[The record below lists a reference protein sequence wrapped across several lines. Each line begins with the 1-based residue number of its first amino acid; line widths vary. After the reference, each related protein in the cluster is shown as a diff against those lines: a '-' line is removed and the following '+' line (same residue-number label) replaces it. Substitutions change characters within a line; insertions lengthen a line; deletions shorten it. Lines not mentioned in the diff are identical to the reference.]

1 MTHPALQEASRAVG
15 EDMAFQHRV
24 WRAQRLGWV
33 GLAALVLLGLAGA
46 FGNGV
51 LAVATSRSPDG
62 AVEVKWERIERVGR
76 DSVFRIRSLAPRDG
90 PLLLLLADGLA
101 EGAEARSVTP
111 LPASESRGPGRH
123 WLRFDPPE
131 NGGPA
136 EIVLKLRS
144 DRPGILRGAIVLDG
158 SSVPLRLFVLP

>member
-15 EDMAFQHRV
+15 EDLGFQRRV
-24 WRAQRLGWV
+24 WRAQRLGWAGMAV
-33 GLAALVLLGLAGA
+33 LVQLGLAGA

-51 LAVATSRSPDG
+51 LAVATSRSADG
-62 AVEVKWERIERVGR
+62 AIEVQWERIERVGR
-76 DSVFRIRSLAPRDG
+76 DSVLRVRTLAPREG
-90 PLLLLLADGLA
+90 PIVLLLADGLA

-111 LPASESRGPGRH
+111 VPTSESRGPRRH
-123 WLRFDPPE
+123 WLRFEPPE
-131 NGGPA
+131 DGGRA

-144 DRPGILRGAIVLDG
+144 DRPGILRGEIALDG